1 MNKNLKLVFS
11 IGGAVVVLGLGM
23 YFLNQDKTQSNPSD
37 NAGTGVVQKSVSGDF
52 IRMGENSF
60 GLDVCNEMT
69 KKEVGAV
76 LGKTVEKVTDF
87 SNNMS
92 TGCQYYIQ
100 GNHFVTVDVG
110 YGDMERQRKGLEI
123 LERTI
128 KSDDRIGLPNMLA
141 YSDSG
146 LMDIYMLVQEKYKF
160 VRVGRS
166 STTVVTEEELI
177 KLAIAVEQKIRS
189 YKQ

>member
-1 MNKNLKLVFS
+1 MSKNLKLAFS

-23 YFLNQDKTQSNPSD
+23 YFLNQDKSQGNPSD

-52 IRMGENSF
+52 IRMGEKSF

-69 KKEVGAV
+69 KEEVGAV
-76 LGKTVEKVTDF
+76 FGKTVEKTRDY
-87 SNNMS
+87 SNGMS
-92 TGCQYYIQ
+92 SGCEYYVEGQ
-100 GNHFVTVDVG
+100 HFVIVDVG
-110 YGDMERQRKGLEI
+110 FDDMETQRKGLEF

-128 KSDDRIGLPNMLA
+128 KSDDRIGLPNMLV
-141 YSDSG
+141 YSERG
-146 LMDIYMLVQEKYKF
+146 LIDIYMLVQEGKKF

-189 YKQ
+189 YK